1 MQKKVML
8 LAVFLLSFLAAVAP
22 AQSQFVDPQC
32 IDQLKS
38 QCGEIEPGSG
48 RIQKCFDDNRDK
60 FSPVCQQ
67 QLMEGKAEAAA
78 GMVQS
83 GQGKELGKA
92 DPITLTNDAI
102 VDLTDAPG
110 LGKRTTVDLNKRW
123 GSDVGVIASATA
135 KLQSAL
141 NKASDSS
148 ARAQHLLKLAVEYGK
163 WFEHKEERLAAQGA
177 LLNLC
182 QAANKTDTPC
192 DKVPKYGS
200 YVAP

>member
-1 MQKKVML
+1 MKKLML
-8 LAVFLLSFLAAVAP
+8 LAGVAAVAFMGAP
-22 AQSQFVDPQC
+22 LVAQ
-32 IDQLKS
+32 
-38 QCGEIEPGSG
+38 
-48 RIQKCFDDNRDK
+48 
-60 FSPVCQQ
+60 
-67 QLMEGKAEAAA
+67 
-78 GMVQS
+78 
-83 GQGKELGKA
+83 A
-92 DPITLTNDAI
+92 DPIELTNDAI
-102 VDLTDAPG
+102 VELTDPPA

-141 NKASDSS
+141 NEASGGS